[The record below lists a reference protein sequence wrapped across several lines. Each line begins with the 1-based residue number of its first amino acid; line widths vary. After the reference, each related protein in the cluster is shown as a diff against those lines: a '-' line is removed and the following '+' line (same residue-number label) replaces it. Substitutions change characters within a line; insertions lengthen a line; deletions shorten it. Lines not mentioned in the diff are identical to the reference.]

1 MEQTTE
7 PTTTPTSES
16 DTSTTDNTSNPRISK
31 CTNLTQDE
39 FKKMILMGKKSPRY
53 QLVFSFLTLY
63 ILSLIMGAIIVIAKI
78 KKNVKFV
85 KSQ

>member
-16 DTSTTDNTSNPRISK
+16 DSSTTDNTSNPRILK

-39 FKKMILMGKKSPRY
+39 FIKMILMEKKPPTY
-53 QLVFSFLTLY
+53 QLVFSFVTLY
-63 ILSLIMGAIIVIAKI
+63 ILLLIMGAIIVIAKI